1 MEELGGSVLKSL
13 IGVLLCLLVG
23 CGKSPSENSSVAVVI
38 EMDRSSSASVSVPEP
53 VEETLD
59 VKLFSELILALED
72 VRKAKRVS
80 GEVLLRADQLVLNQ
94 SFKQMELIGGVEV
107 IRDEGKL
114 SSELLRGWLS
124 ESGALRLLEA
134 VENVCV
140 VQEDRIGRGDWL
152 QYDWMEQTV
161 MLRGRASVS
170 DAGVKLHGEQ
180 FSGRIGNAGRL
191 ICEPNA
197 WLELDSLDHLQGAA
211 DIRARQAILDQSGGL
226 IRFEGSVRVRG
237 VYGALNCEEL
247 TIQRKEGLELDWLE
261 AKSGVLFQYGDVM
274 AKAECMVYNLNQDK
288 LDLKG
293 LPRVMQGRSVVRAD
307 SIQVWPK
314 ARRVICEPHAKAVLF
329 PDQATWQAIQ
339 EELSVIE

>member
-1 MEELGGSVLKSL
+1 ME
-13 IGVLLCLLVG
+13 
-23 CGKSPSENSSVAVVI
+23 AVI
-38 EMDRSSSASVSVPEP
+38 EMDRSSSASVSAPEP

-59 VKLFSELILALED
+59 LAPFSELILALED

-80 GEVLLRADQLVLNQ
+80 GEVLLRGDQLVLNQ
-94 SFKQMELIGGVEV
+94 SLQQMELIGGVEV
-107 IRDEGKL
+107 SRDEGKL

-124 ESGALRLLEA
+124 ESGAFRLLEA

-161 MLRGRASVS
+161 LLRGRASVS
-170 DAGVKLHGEQ
+170 VAGMKLHGEQ
-180 FSGRIGNAGRL
+180 FSGRIDNVGQL

-226 IRFEGSVRVRG
+226 VRFEGSVRVRG

-247 TIQRKEGLELDWLE
+247 TIQRKEGLKLNWLK
-261 AKSGVLFQYGDVM
+261 AKSRIRFQYGDVL
-274 AKAECMVYNLNQDK
+274 ANAENMVYNLNQDK
-288 LDLKG
+288 IDLTG

-307 SIQVWPK
+307 RIQVWPQ

-329 PDQATWQAIQ
+329 PDQATWQAMR
-339 EELSVIE
+339 EELRVIE

>member
-1 MEELGGSVLKSL
+1 MGL
-13 IGVLLCLLVG
+13 LLCLLVG
-23 CGKSPSENSSVAVVI
+23 CGKSPSENSSGTVAI
-38 EMDRSSSASVSVPEP
+38 EMDRSSSAYVAVPEP

-59 VKLFSELILALED
+59 LAPFSELILALED

-80 GEVLLRADQLVLNQ
+80 GEVLLQGDQLMLNQ
-94 SFKQMELIGGVEV
+94 SLEQMELIGGVEV

-124 ESGALRLLEA
+124 ESGTLRLLEA

-140 VQEDRIGRGDWL
+140 VQADRIGRGDWL

-161 MLRGRASVS
+161 LLRGRASIS
-170 DAGVKLHGEQ
+170 DAGVTLHGEQ

-197 WLELDSLDHLQGAA
+197 WLELNTLDHPHGGA

-226 IRFEGSVRVRG
+226 VRFEGSVRVRG

-247 TIQRKEGLELDWLE
+247 TIQRKEGLELDWLQ
-261 AKSGVLFQYGDVM
+261 AKSRVRYQYGDVM
-274 AKAECMVYNLNQDK
+274 ARAEDMVYNLKQNRVV
-288 LDLKG
+288 LTG

-307 SIQVWPK
+307 RIQVWPK
-314 ARRVICEPHAKAVLF
+314 ARCVLCEPHAKAVLF
-329 PDQATWQAIQ
+329 PDQATWQAMR
-339 EELSVIE
+339 EELSGIE

>member
-1 MEELGGSVLKSL
+1 MQTPEVADVEHLRIDLFEGAQQTAQLYAPRCQTKINMVDGVKHLVAESDGWVLIITDAFRMTGRGFRFDTRDERFEVLNELKFWRAQVYGRARGSVLKSL

-23 CGKSPSENSSVAVVI
+23 CGQSASENSSVEAVI
-38 EMDRSSSASVSVPEP
+38 EMDRSSSASVSAPEP

-59 VKLFSELILALED
+59 LAPFSELIVALED

-80 GEVLLRADQLVLNQ
+80 GEILLRGDQLVLNQ
-94 SFKQMELIGGVEV
+94 SLQQMELIGGVEV
-107 IRDEGKL
+107 SRDEGKL

-134 VENVCV
+134 AENVCV

-170 DAGVKLHGEQ
+170 DAGVTLHGEQ

-197 WLELDSLDHLQGAA
+197 WLELDSLDHLQG
-211 DIRARQAILDQSGGL
+211 G
-226 IRFEGSVRVRG
+226 
-237 VYGALNCEEL
+237 
-247 TIQRKEGLELDWLE
+247 
-261 AKSGVLFQYGDVM
+261 
-274 AKAECMVYNLNQDK
+274 
-288 LDLKG
+288 
-293 LPRVMQGRSVVRAD
+293 
-307 SIQVWPK
+307 
-314 ARRVICEPHAKAVLF
+314 
-329 PDQATWQAIQ
+329 
-339 EELSVIE
+339 

>member
-1 MEELGGSVLKSL
+1 MRGS
-13 IGVLLCLLVG
+13 C
-23 CGKSPSENSSVAVVI
+23 
-38 EMDRSSSASVSVPEP
+38 
-53 VEETLD
+53 
-59 VKLFSELILALED
+59 
-72 VRKAKRVS
+72 RVS
-80 GEVLLRADQLVLNQ
+80 CCE
-94 SFKQMELIGGVEV
+94 
-107 IRDEGKL
+107 
-114 SSELLRGWLS
+114 GWLS

-134 VENVCV
+134 AENVCV

-170 DAGVKLHGEQ
+170 DAGVTLHGEQ
-180 FSGRIGNAGRL
+180 FSGRIDNAGRL

-247 TIQRKEGLELDWLE
+247 TIQRKEGLELNWLQ
-261 AKSGVLFQYGDVM
+261 AKSRILFQYGDVI
-274 AKAECMVYNLNQDK
+274 AKAENMVYNLNQDK
-288 LDLKG
+288 IDLTG

-307 SIQVWPK
+307 RIQVWPK
-314 ARRVICEPHAKAVLF
+314 RVVYFVNRMRKPFFSQIKPLGKRCER
-329 PDQATWQAIQ
+329 
-339 EELSVIE
+339 S